1 MMDVPQT
8 EYRGNTPV
16 LKKDLIG
23 KTVVDAY
30 GRRLGKVLGFS
41 TDSQQRIAALG
52 IERTDGGFMKCNAGD
67 VILDQDLLKIGGTWR
82 RKAEFLANEVALTL
96 KKIAALNELEGDAD
110 VSKTVF
116 ATLQSD
122 FEEEKKA
129 LLDRRRDLKDRLK
142 ERLDVVQA
150 QLKDVYEFITYVKIS
165 YHIGDMDEDAYQ
177 RSHIPFQLMIDK
189 LLSEEEDLK
198 FALNLVATNTAT
210 LPPEPLLPLPA
221 SEPQP
226 QPIKLRIR
234 TEDSL

>member
-1 MMDVPQT
+1 MDVPQT
-8 EYRGNTPV
+8 EYRSNTPV

-23 KTVVDAY
+23 KTVADAY
-30 GRRLGKVLGFS
+30 GRRIGKVLGFS
-41 TDSQQRIAALG
+41 TDSQQRIDALG
-52 IERTDGGFMKCNAGD
+52 IERTDGGFMKCNAAD

-82 RKAEFLANEVALTL
+82 RKAESLANEVALTL
-96 KKIAALNELEGDAD
+96 KKIAALNELESDAD

-116 ATLQSD
+116 ATLQSG
-122 FEEEKKA
+122 FEAEKKA

-142 ERLDVVQA
+142 DRLDTIQA

-198 FALNLVATNTAT
+198 FALNLVATNIAT